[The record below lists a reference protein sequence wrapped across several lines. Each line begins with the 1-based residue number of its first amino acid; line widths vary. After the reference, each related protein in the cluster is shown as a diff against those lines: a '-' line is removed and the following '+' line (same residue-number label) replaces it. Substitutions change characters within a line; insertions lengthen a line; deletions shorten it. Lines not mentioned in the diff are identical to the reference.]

1 MFGDSDGGCWQYRRP
16 TTPIE
21 AKWDDLIVF
30 YKALYRTVTFSE
42 FDNHEKPGYYF
53 YEVDIPANVDA
64 RSMSFIPTNFIQS
77 YTVNTR
83 RGMCSLKYFSYIFIL
98 STKKSLIII
107 YTRCIHE

>member
-16 TTPIE
+16 TTPVE
-21 AKWDDLIVF
+21 VKWDDLIVF

-42 FDNHEKPGYYF
+42 FDQHEKPGYYF

-83 RGMCSLKYFSYIFIL
+83 KGNVLKMQ
-98 STKKSLIII
+98 KKK
-107 YTRCIHE
+107 THH